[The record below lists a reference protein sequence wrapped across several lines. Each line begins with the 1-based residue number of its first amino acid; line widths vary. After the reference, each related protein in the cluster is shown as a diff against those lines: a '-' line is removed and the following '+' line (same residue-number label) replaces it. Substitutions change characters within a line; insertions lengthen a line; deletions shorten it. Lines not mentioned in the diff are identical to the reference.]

1 LNRFWILAGALAV
14 TIAALTVAF
23 WLGSASFDARRY
35 SQHNG
40 RLAKVML
47 EKPSAERLTL
57 GLAAEGTP
65 LLVTATTAEDK
76 ERTTLAR
83 GGMRLAEIREKAAR
97 YPELR
102 IYQAGD
108 MLYFVFFDRE
118 GVMRD
123 FTCVSR

>member
-1 LNRFWILAGALAV
+1 MNRFLILAGALAV
-14 TIAALTVAF
+14 TLGALTVAF

-35 SQHNG
+35 GQHNA

-76 ERTTLAR
+76 QRTTLAR
-83 GGMRLAEIREKAAR
+83 GGLRLAEIREKAAR

-118 GVMRD
+118 GVMQD